1 MLLNHEYHKV
11 HTIYS
16 FSDFCK
22 CYFWKISHE
31 VLSSSQQYFMSVFLQ
46 VFISSLLL
54 FTTEWKWKKV
64 KVVHSCPTLRA
75 HGLLQARILKWVA
88 SLFSRES
95 SQTRDWTHV
104 SRIAGEFFTSWATRK
119 PKNTGVGSLSL
130 FQRIF
135 PTQESNAGLLH
146 CRQILYKLSHQGSPT
161 IASLSILCIQHILL
175 SFLPLMGLRYILTYC
190 FHRQFHNKHTH
201 KS

>member
-1 MLLNHEYHKV
+1 MQV

-31 VLSSSQQYFMSVFLQ
+31 VLSSSQHFMSVFLQ

-54 FTTEWKWKKV
+54 LTTEWKRKKV
-64 KVVHSCPTLRA
+64 KVVQLCPTLRA
-75 HGLLQARILKWVA
+75 HGLYSPWNSPGQNTEVRSLSLLQGIFPNQGLNPCLPHCRGILYQLSHKKA
-88 SLFSRES
+88 
-95 SQTRDWTHV
+95 QD
-104 SRIAGEFFTSWATRK
+104 
-119 PKNTGVGSLSL
+119 TGVGSLSL

-135 PTQESNAGLLH
+135 PTQESHPGLLH
-146 CRQILYKLSHQGSPT
+146 CRWILYKLSQQGSPT

-175 SFLPLMGLRYILTYC
+175 SFLPLVGLRYILTYC
-190 FHRQFHNKHTH
+190 FHRQFHNKHPH